1 MGSSSVSGCEQF
13 KGNKEELQHKPDIN
27 YHQLVMDLRN
37 INIEKLNIPKELKV
51 SLSNV
56 KSQMQ

>member
-37 INIEKLNIPKELKV
+37 INIEKLNV
-51 SLSNV
+51 SNQSV
-56 KSQMQ
+56 I